1 MAQKNPEKVPQTVQ
15 VEEEKEAKNEKKK
28 ELSFKDV
35 CQWMRANRFNQY

>member
-15 VEEEKEAKNEKKK
+15 VEEEKEAKNENK
-28 ELSFKDV
+28 ELSLKDV